1 MELRIA
7 QRFLISNLLPE
18 ESNIDILRIVK
29 ELKMA
34 LSFSEEEL
42 KEKFIR
48 REGDTYTW
56 GDPENEDVVAA
67 AKAVDEPVDI
77 PIGER
82 AFDVIK
88 STLNTVNNQGKL
100 LMEFIP
106 LYEHFV
112 EGKEWNP

>member
-1 MELRIA
+1 M
-7 QRFLISNLLPE
+7 
-18 ESNIDILRIVK
+18 D
-29 ELKMA
+29 

-48 REGDTYTW
+48 QSGDTYTW
-56 GDPENEDVVAA
+56 GDPENEDVIAA
-67 AKAVDEPVDI
+67 AEAVNQPVDI

-88 STLNTVNNQGKL
+88 SSLNATNREGKL

-112 EGKEWNP
+112 EGKEWKP